1 MNKVILDSSA
11 LIALIKN
18 ETGADVVESLL
29 GRIVMSNLNVSEV
42 SGILIDLG
50 MSYEE
55 CKNSVEPYIDVI
67 VPLDVEQSFDIAFLK
82 KSTKHKGLSI
92 GDRACIALGIKMKLP
107 IYTADKVWADL
118 DLEGAEIILI
128 RCKSKDLI

>member
-1 MNKVILDSSA
+1 MYNGFASLKSAGYTDAVISC
-11 LIALIKN
+11 N
-18 ETGADVVESLL
+18 
-29 GRIVMSNLNVSEV
+29 
-42 SGILIDLG
+42 
-50 MSYEE
+50 
-55 CKNSVEPYIDVI
+55 CPDVI

>member
-1 MNKVILDSSA
+1 MNKVVLDASA

-29 GRIVMSNLNVSEV
+29 GRIVMSAINVSEAA
-42 SGILIDLG
+42 GILVDLG

-55 CKNSVEPYIDVI
+55 CKNNIEPYIDVI
-67 VPLDVEQSFDIAFLK
+67 VPLDTQQSFDIAFLK
-82 KSTKHKGLSI
+82 NSTKHKGLSI
-92 GDRACIALGIKMKLP
+92 GDRACIALGIKMELP

-118 DLEGAEIILI
+118 DLKGADIILI
-128 RCKSKDLI
+128 R